1 MSKQYSNLGF
11 NSDYQSKHVTLDD
24 ITFNNVKHVDTGHTQ
39 RLGRGTWSTLET
51 SGTLT
56 DNSFSV
62 NAVDIDWN
70 NAQWPSSGSPA
81 TPTTINTTGDLIN
94 AIKWASLQGSSFVLN
109 QATSSSLG
117 GIKVGYTQN
126 GKNYPVQLSNGDAY
140 VNVPWTN
147 TTNITAS
154 INDADKKLLV
164 SDDNGQKFQI
174 KLSQVPIDQSDQNSE
189 KIAAL
194 EITAGGDTI
203 NTILP
208 GIKIDEQNRKMY
220 WIGADG
226 QQSSE
231 SLQFGSLDI
240 IAVFQEALSYD
251 NEYSRY
257 WATMYF
263 DGSQPSG
270 NYFDEVIFVGDLI
283 LAPNSTDS
291 KYHLYAC
298 YETTYV
304 EEQNPRQANAYFV
317 DLGVFPG
324 DNISLSANDITVS
337 GIDSQATG
345 GNNIKN
351 VQEALNYLL
360 YYDVVDP
367 SDVATLSD

>member
-140 VNVPWTN
+140 VNVPWINSTEI
-147 TTNITAS
+147 TTTIS
-154 INDADKKLLV
+154 DALKQATIRDSSSDKFKIQFTTVDDIAYIKV
-164 SDDNGQKFQI
+164 SDN
-174 KLSQVPIDQSDQNSE
+174 QSN
-189 KIAAL
+189 
-194 EITAGGDTI
+194 EISTA
-203 NTILP
+203 LP
-208 GIKIDEQNRKMY
+208 GVKIDGDNRKMV
-220 WIGADG
+220 WTNAAG
-226 QQSSE
+226 SE
-231 SLQFGSLDI
+231 SNEAIQFGNFDI
-240 IAVFQEALSYD
+240 IAVFESMLPVSP
-251 NEYSRY
+251 
-257 WATMYF
+257 
-263 DGSQPSG
+263 GSGGHYVPMEFEEDISENVAG
-270 NYFDEVIFVGDLI
+270 GEVIVDYPIFVGDLV
-283 LAPNSTDS
+283 LALNSEEEM
-291 KYHLYAC
+291 HLWVCKESDYDD
-298 YETTYV
+298 EEKTGTT
-304 EEQNPRQANAYFV
+304 AYFI
-317 DLGVFPG
+317 DLGPFPG
-324 DNISLSANDITVS
+324 NNITLDASNIQVS
-337 GIDSQATG
+337 GIDSDATG
-345 GNNIKN
+345 GNNISN
-351 VQEALNYLL
+351 VQEALDYLL
-360 YYDVVDP
+360 YYTTVNP
-367 SDVATLSD
+367 SDVAELED